1 MRAQV
6 LKLENLRVKFPGG
19 IEAVRG
25 LSMDVEPGLIH
36 AVVGESGCGKS
47 VTCRALMGLLPE
59 AADVSWSIMEITGR
73 DFRSGDGDGRSMA
86 AIRGRHAA
94 MVFQEPGKHLNP
106 ALTAGSFLVEVIRR
120 HRPDDRAD
128 NRAEARCRAA
138 ELLEMVGMD
147 PRKVLGSYPHELSGG
162 MKQRVLIAAAISGGP
177 ELLIADEPTT
187 ALDASTQARILG
199 LIMRLRD
206 ELGMAVL
213 LVTHD
218 FGVVRSTAD
227 VVSVMRAGRI
237 VERAPAG
244 ELFSRPGHA
253 YTRGLLRAIPRIS
266 NRGRRLESADGEGRD
281 ASVIPWG
288 TGFHPGGG
296 RAEGSRAEDN
306 QAEDSPA
313 GSTGRIHGMTN
324 REDAVMRPIL
334 EVRGLHKVH
343 RSPSATDLR
352 KRSVHAVR
360 GVSFTVRRNEVLGIV
375 GESGSGK
382 TTLARALLHLD
393 APGSGRVRFDGR
405 DMGKF
410 GRRDWREFR
419 RQAQIVFQHPESAL
433 NPRMRIGAVL
443 TEGLK
448 AGGVPLE
455 RREKRIGELLDM
467 VGLSPALRDR
477 RPHEFAGGEKQ
488 RIVIARALAVEP
500 KLLIL
505 DEPVSSLDVSIQ
517 AQIINLLMDLKSAL
531 GLTYVLIS
539 HDLNIVG
546 YIADRIGVMKA
557 GEIVELGDAE
567 SLLAGPNHAYTR
579 SLFADSLTIDTRK
592 NRG

>member
-138 ELLEMVGMD
+138 ELLDMVGMD

-244 ELFSRPGHA
+244 ELFSRPGHS

-266 NRGRRLESADGEGRD
+266 NRGRRLESADGGGRD

-296 RAEGSRAEDN
+296 RTEGSRAEEN

-313 GSTGRIHGMTN
+313 GGGRASAGG
-324 REDAVMRPIL
+324 PLL
-334 EVRGLHKVH
+334 EVQDLHKVH

-382 TTLARALLHLD
+382 TTLARVLLNLD

-405 DMGKF
+405 DMGEF

-419 RQAQIVFQHPESAL
+419 RRAQIVFQHPESAL

-448 AGGVPLE
+448 AGGVPPE

-477 RPHEFAGGEKQ
+477 RPHEFSGGEKQ

-500 KLLIL
+500 ELLIL

-557 GEIVELGDAE
+557 GEILELGDAE
-567 SLLAGPNHAYTR
+567 SLLAGPKHAYTR

>member
-73 DFRSGDGDGRSMA
+73 DFRSGNGDGRSMA

-162 MKQRVLIAAAISGGP
+162 MKQRVLIAAAIAGGP

-266 NRGRRLESADGEGRD
+266 NRGRRLESADGGGRD

-296 RAEGSRAEDN
+296 RAEGSRAEEN
-306 QAEDSPA
+306 QADGSPA
-313 GSTGRIHGMTN
+313 GGGRASAAG
-324 REDAVMRPIL
+324 PLL
-334 EVRGLHKVH
+334 EVQDLHKVH

-419 RQAQIVFQHPESAL
+419 RRAQIVFQHPESAL
-433 NPRMRIGAVL
+433 NPRMRIKAVL

-448 AGGVPLE
+448 AGGVPPE

-477 RPHEFAGGEKQ
+477 RPHEFSGGEKQ

-500 KLLIL
+500 ELLIL

-567 SLLAGPNHAYTR
+567 SLLTGPKHAYTR

>member
-59 AADVSWSIMEITGR
+59 AADVSWSILEITGR
-73 DFRSGDGDGRSMA
+73 GFRSGNGDGRSMA

-138 ELLEMVGMD
+138 GLLEMVGMD

-187 ALDASTQARILG
+187 ALDASTQARILA

-244 ELFSRPGHA
+244 ELFSRPEHA

-266 NRGRRLESADGEGRD
+266 NRGRRLESADEGGRD

-296 RAEGSRAEDN
+296 GAEGSRAEGSRAEEN

-313 GSTGRIHGMTN
+313 GGRRASAAG
-324 REDAVMRPIL
+324 PLL
-334 EVRGLHKVH
+334 EVQDLHKVH

-382 TTLARALLHLD
+382 TTLARVLLNLD
-393 APGSGRVRFDGR
+393 TPGSGRVRFDGR
-405 DMGKF
+405 DMGEF

-419 RQAQIVFQHPESAL
+419 RRAQIVFQHPESAL

-448 AGGVPLE
+448 AGGVPPE

-477 RPHEFAGGEKQ
+477 RPHEFSGGEKQ

-500 KLLIL
+500 ELLIL

-557 GEIVELGDAE
+557 GEILELGDAE
-567 SLLAGPNHAYTR
+567 SVLAGPKHAYTR

>member
-25 LSMDVEPGLIH
+25 LSIDVEPGLIH

-120 HRPDDRAD
+120 HRPDDEAD

-281 ASVIPWG
+281 ASVIPWS

-296 RAEGSRAEDN
+296 RASA
-306 QAEDSPA
+306 A
-313 GSTGRIHGMTN
+313 G
-324 REDAVMRPIL
+324 PLL
-334 EVRGLHKVH
+334 EVQDLHKVH

-448 AGGVPLE
+448 AGGVPPE

-477 RPHEFAGGEKQ
+477 RPHEFSGGEKQ

-500 KLLIL
+500 ELLIL

-567 SLLAGPNHAYTR
+567 SLLAGPKHAYTR

>member
-120 HRPDDRAD
+120 HRPDNRAD

-266 NRGRRLESADGEGRD
+266 NRGRRLESADGGGRD

-288 TGFHPGGG
+288 TVFHPGGG
-296 RAEGSRAEDN
+296 RAEGSRAEEN

-313 GSTGRIHGMTN
+313 GGGRASAGG
-324 REDAVMRPIL
+324 PLL
-334 EVRGLHKVH
+334 EVQDLHKVH

-382 TTLARALLHLD
+382 TTLARVLLNLD

-405 DMGKF
+405 DMGEF

-419 RQAQIVFQHPESAL
+419 RRAQIVFQHPESAL

-448 AGGVPLE
+448 AGGVPPE

-477 RPHEFAGGEKQ
+477 RPHEFSGGEKQ

-500 KLLIL
+500 ELLIL

-557 GEIVELGDAE
+557 GEILELGDAE
-567 SLLAGPNHAYTR
+567 SLLAGPKHAYTR

>member
-59 AADVSWSIMEITGR
+59 AADVSWSILEITGR

-106 ALTAGSFLVEVIRR
+106 GLTAGSFLVEVIRR

-244 ELFSRPGHA
+244 ELFSRPEHA

-266 NRGRRLESADGEGRD
+266 NRGRRLESADG
-281 ASVIPWG
+281 
-288 TGFHPGGG
+288 GGG
-296 RAEGSRAEDN
+296 
-306 QAEDSPA
+306 
-313 GSTGRIHGMTN
+313 M
-324 REDAVMRPIL
+324 
-334 EVRGLHKVH
+334 
-343 RSPSATDLR
+343 LR
-352 KRSVHAVR
+352 
-360 GVSFTVRRNEVLGIV
+360 
-375 GESGSGK
+375 
-382 TTLARALLHLD
+382 
-393 APGSGRVRFDGR
+393 
-405 DMGKF
+405 
-410 GRRDWREFR
+410 
-419 RQAQIVFQHPESAL
+419 
-433 NPRMRIGAVL
+433 
-443 TEGLK
+443 
-448 AGGVPLE
+448 
-455 RREKRIGELLDM
+455 
-467 VGLSPALRDR
+467 
-477 RPHEFAGGEKQ
+477 
-488 RIVIARALAVEP
+488 
-500 KLLIL
+500 
-505 DEPVSSLDVSIQ
+505 
-517 AQIINLLMDLKSAL
+517 
-531 GLTYVLIS
+531 
-539 HDLNIVG
+539 
-546 YIADRIGVMKA
+546 
-557 GEIVELGDAE
+557 
-567 SLLAGPNHAYTR
+567 
-579 SLFADSLTIDTRK
+579 
-592 NRG
+592 

>member
-266 NRGRRLESADGEGRD
+266 NRGRRLESADGGGRD

-296 RAEGSRAEDN
+296 RAEGSRAEEN

-313 GSTGRIHGMTN
+313 GGGSASAAG
-324 REDAVMRPIL
+324 PLL
-334 EVRGLHKVH
+334 EVQDLHKVH

-382 TTLARALLHLD
+382 TTLARVLLNLD
-393 APGSGRVRFDGR
+393 TPGSGRVRFDGR
-405 DMGKF
+405 DMGEF

-419 RQAQIVFQHPESAL
+419 RRAQIVFQHPESAL

-448 AGGVPLE
+448 AGGVPPE

-477 RPHEFAGGEKQ
+477 RPHEFSGGEKQ

-500 KLLIL
+500 ELLIL

-557 GEIVELGDAE
+557 GEILELGDAE
-567 SLLAGPNHAYTR
+567 SLLAGPKHAYTR

>member
-120 HRPDDRAD
+120 HRPDGRAD

-244 ELFSRPGHA
+244 ELFSRPGHS

-266 NRGRRLESADGEGRD
+266 NRGRRLESADGGERD

-296 RAEGSRAEDN
+296 RTEGSRAEEN

-313 GSTGRIHGMTN
+313 GGGRASAGG
-324 REDAVMRPIL
+324 PLL
-334 EVRGLHKVH
+334 EVQDLHKVH

-360 GVSFTVRRNEVLGIV
+360 GVSFTVHRNEVLGIV

-382 TTLARALLHLD
+382 TTLARVLLNLD

-405 DMGKF
+405 DMGEF

-419 RQAQIVFQHPESAL
+419 RRAQIVFQHPESAL

-448 AGGVPLE
+448 AGGVPPE

-467 VGLSPALRDR
+467 VGLSPALR
-477 RPHEFAGGEKQ
+477 
-488 RIVIARALAVEP
+488 
-500 KLLIL
+500 
-505 DEPVSSLDVSIQ
+505 
-517 AQIINLLMDLKSAL
+517 
-531 GLTYVLIS
+531 
-539 HDLNIVG
+539 
-546 YIADRIGVMKA
+546 
-557 GEIVELGDAE
+557 
-567 SLLAGPNHAYTR
+567 AGPMSSPAGR
-579 SLFADSLTIDTRK
+579 SSVS
-592 NRG
+592 

>member
-138 ELLEMVGMD
+138 ELLEMVGMA

-266 NRGRRLESADGEGRD
+266 NRGRRLESADGGGRD

-296 RAEGSRAEDN
+296 GAEGSRAEEN

-313 GSTGRIHGMTN
+313 GGRRASAAG
-324 REDAVMRPIL
+324 PLL
-334 EVRGLHKVH
+334 EVQDLHKVH

-382 TTLARALLHLD
+382 TTLARVLLNLD
-393 APGSGRVRFDGR
+393 TPGSGRVRFDGR
-405 DMGKF
+405 DMGEF

-419 RQAQIVFQHPESAL
+419 RRAQIVFQHPESAL
-433 NPRMRIGAVL
+433 NPRMRIKAVL

-448 AGGVPLE
+448 AGGVPPE

-477 RPHEFAGGEKQ
+477 RPHEFSGGEKQ

-500 KLLIL
+500 ELLIL

-567 SLLAGPNHAYTR
+567 SLLAGPENAYTR
-579 SLFADSLTIDTRK
+579 SLFADSLTIDIRK

>member
-120 HRPDDRAD
+120 HRPDNRAD

-266 NRGRRLESADGEGRD
+266 NRGRRLESADGGGRD

-288 TGFHPGGG
+288 TVFHPGGG
-296 RAEGSRAEDN
+296 RAEGSRAEEN

-313 GSTGRIHGMTN
+313 GGGRASAGG
-324 REDAVMRPIL
+324 PLL
-334 EVRGLHKVH
+334 EVQDLHKVH

-382 TTLARALLHLD
+382 TTLARVLLNLD

-405 DMGKF
+405 EMGEF

-419 RQAQIVFQHPESAL
+419 RRAQIVFQHPESAL

-448 AGGVPLE
+448 AGGVPPE
-455 RREKRIGELLDM
+455 RRETRIGELLDM

-477 RPHEFAGGEKQ
+477 RPHEFSGGEKQ

-500 KLLIL
+500 ELLIL

-557 GEIVELGDAE
+557 GEILELGDAE
-567 SLLAGPNHAYTR
+567 SLLAGPKHAYTR